1 MKTRRRTRIAA
12 AIITALIGLGGLAA
26 AGTAAASTTS
36 HASAPD
42 SFYNG

>member
-1 MKTRRRTRIAA
+1 MKTSRKRRIAT

-26 AGTAAASTTS
+26 AGTAATAHAT
-36 HASAPD
+36 ASAPH